1 MTKCKLCLLTT
12 CNVKFL
18 GDFFYLLP
26 MISLIKMFMFASA
39 VLNLTTEN
47 NGNQLHVTEQTS
59 NLFK

>member
-1 MTKCKLCLLTT
+1 M
-12 CNVKFL
+12 KFL